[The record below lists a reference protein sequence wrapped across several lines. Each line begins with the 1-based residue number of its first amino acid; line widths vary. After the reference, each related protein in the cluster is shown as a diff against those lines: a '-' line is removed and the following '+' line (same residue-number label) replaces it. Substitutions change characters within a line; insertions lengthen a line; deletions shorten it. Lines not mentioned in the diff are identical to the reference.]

1 MGQHP
6 GHVLVV
12 KRTDVDLGELAAP
25 AQLGADGA
33 EAVVARKLVAAVT
46 ADQHDRDIARG
57 VGQRGQQ
64 AERGLVGPLQ
74 VVEEQRERPACG
86 QAAQHRAHPRRQGSQ
101 IRSGGWHAPFG
112 KNLGEYR
119 RHRPGHVPDR
129 RP

>member
-25 AQLGADGA
+25 PQLGADGA

-46 ADQHDRDIARG
+46 ADEHDRDIARG

-86 QAAQHRAHPRRQGSQ
+86 QAAQHRAHPRREGSR
-101 IRSGGWHAPFG
+101 IRGGGWHAPFG
-112 KNLGEYR
+112 KNLGENR